1 MASLIWMW
9 SGRLDQASVVL
20 DRLRR
25 ECLEKG
31 AENDLVFLGFQ
42 IEALACWRGDIASAT
57 EVANDAYER
66 ALQLGTELPLAIALS
81 AQAHAA
87 AFRGDVME
95 ARKAAEASYEILQR
109 GTLATVALAPL
120 GTLGFIELSLD
131 NYQAAA
137 MRLAPMAAGAIAVG
151 LREPSIV
158 PFAPNAAEALIAVG
172 KLDDAKV
179 LVDWLED
186 HGRRLDRPWAL
197 AVGGRCRSLLL
208 AATGELEPSI
218 RCCEQALLQH
228 DRIAMP
234 FELARTMLVLG
245 RLQRRRGTR
254 REAKASLE
262 TALEIFTNLGTRL
275 WTEKAQRELSG
286 LGIRRGKGGE
296 LTPSEHRIA
305 QLAATGQT
313 NRQVAAAMLISP
325 KTVEANLARVYQKLD
340 IRSRAE
346 LGRRM
351 AEKQIRIQAS

>member
-1 MASLIWMW
+1 MLFNLGRLEDALDCSEGMISDAERLSDTGLIGQAMALAVSIRFMAGMGLDKPKLEQALALESRVHSGPIAQTPSLMASLIWMW

-95 ARKAAEASYEILQR
+95 ARKAAEASYDILRR

-186 HGRRLDRPWAL
+186 HGRRLDRQPCP
-197 AVGGRCRSLLL
+197 CRWFSDR
-208 AATGELEPSI
+208 PSM
-218 RCCEQALLQH
+218 E
-228 DRIAMP
+228 
-234 FELARTMLVLG
+234 
-245 RLQRRRGTR
+245 
-254 REAKASLE
+254 
-262 TALEIFTNLGTRL
+262 
-275 WTEKAQRELSG
+275 
-286 LGIRRGKGGE
+286 
-296 LTPSEHRIA
+296 
-305 QLAATGQT
+305 
-313 NRQVAAAMLISP
+313 
-325 KTVEANLARVYQKLD
+325 
-340 IRSRAE
+340 
-346 LGRRM
+346 
-351 AEKQIRIQAS
+351 